1 MDCNTTAQC
10 REIKKAVGGALDL
23 SKITGSRAYER
34 YTGPQILKI
43 FKTQQETYENT
54 ERISLV
60 SSFMACLFSGA
71 YACIDT
77 TDGAGMNLM
86 HIKQK
91 AWSKAALE
99 ATAPGLEEKLG
110 KLAPAHA
117 VVGSIASY
125 FVERYNFN
133 KNCLVV

>member
-1 MDCNTTAQC
+1 MDYNTTAQC

-34 YTGPQILKI
+34 YTGPQIRKI

-60 SSFMACLFSGA
+60 SSFMACLFLGA

-77 TDGAGMNLM
+77 TDGARMN
-86 HIKQK
+86 
-91 AWSKAALE
+91 
-99 ATAPGLEEKLG
+99 
-110 KLAPAHA
+110 
-117 VVGSIASY
+117 
-125 FVERYNFN
+125 
-133 KNCLVV
+133 

>member
-1 MDCNTTAQC
+1 MDYNTTAQC

-34 YTGPQILKI
+34 YTGPQIRKI

-60 SSFMACLFSGA
+60 SSFMACLFLGA

-77 TDGAGMNLM
+77 TD
-86 HIKQK
+86 
-91 AWSKAALE
+91 

-110 KLAPAHA
+110 KLAPAYA

-125 FVERYNFN
+125 FVERLKLINVFSGISSIRIAWWFSG
-133 KNCLVV
+133 LETILIV

>member
-1 MDCNTTAQC
+1 
-10 REIKKAVGGALDL
+10 
-23 SKITGSRAYER
+23 
-34 YTGPQILKI
+34 
-43 FKTQQETYENT
+43 
-54 ERISLV
+54 
-60 SSFMACLFSGA
+60 MACLFSGA

-86 HIKQK
+86 DIKQR

-99 ATAPGLEEKLG
+99 ATAPSLEEKLG

-125 FVERYNFN
+125 FVESINVFSGISSIRIAWWFSG
-133 KNCLVV
+133 LETILTV